1 MLQFILRWTLENH
14 PSDKA
19 SVVWAKCRQ
28 RERSISRYI
37 QYLQYLDRESPVI
50 TFHWSRSSLSRCP
63 EIIIAPT
70 VATCLCLKWKNHFT
84 ANPSSRTINSWRLEN
99 LKNIVKNI
107 YDGKN
112 KDERFQCCTWS
123 RDKPV
128 AHHQTI
134 SLTPPKLVRIL
145 RRYRDN
151 LHHFPAPLCPRVECC
166 HCSGVRTSPSLMK
179 GHRSHAPPP
188 WRGSPTLQHATLV
201 ISIY

>member
-1 MLQFILRWTLENH
+1 MGEAFRDIYTMSSLQQQRWWYLLPSSVSNNSNIISLYCRYQWMLQFTPRWTLENH

-19 SVVWAKCRQ
+19 AAVWAKCRQ
-28 RERSISRYI
+28 RERSISKYLK
-37 QYLQYLDRESPVI
+37 YLQYLDRGSPVI

-123 RDKPV
+123 RDKP
-128 AHHQTI
+128 
-134 SLTPPKLVRIL
+134 SS
-145 RRYRDN
+145 D
-151 LHHFPAPLCPRVECC
+151 
-166 HCSGVRTSPSLMK
+166 
-179 GHRSHAPPP
+179 
-188 WRGSPTLQHATLV
+188 
-201 ISIY
+201 